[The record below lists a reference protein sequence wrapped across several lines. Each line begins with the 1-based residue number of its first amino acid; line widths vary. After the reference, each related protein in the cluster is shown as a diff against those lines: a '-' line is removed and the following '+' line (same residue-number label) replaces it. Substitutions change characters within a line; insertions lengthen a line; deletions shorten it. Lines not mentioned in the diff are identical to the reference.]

1 MSQYDELLSA
11 IPVSRL
17 AQQVGADEAEVEQ
30 AVRQVLPALV
40 GGLSA
45 NARNPEGAASLTG
58 ALGEHT
64 DRDPLSDPSGIDTAD
79 GAKIVHH
86 IFGNQSEDVVNQL
99 GGLGGAGGTL
109 IRKLLPILAPI
120 VLSWLAKK
128 LSGSGG
134 LGGALGDALGGGD
147 APTRT
152 PKAPSGPADTPAGG
166 PAGSGEVGDLL
177 GDLLGGALG
186 KTPQKGKAGAA
197 GGFGLDDLLGGL
209 LGGPN
214 R

>member
-11 IPVSRL
+11 IPMSQL

-30 AVRQVLPALV
+30 AVKQALPALV

-45 NARNPEGAASLTG
+45 NAQQPEGAAALTG
-58 ALGEHT
+58 ALGKHA
-64 DRDPLSDPSGIDTAD
+64 DSDPLSDPTSIDTDD

-86 IFGNQSEDVVNQL
+86 IFGNQSEDVVSQL
-99 GGLGGAGGTL
+99 GGLGGSSDL
-109 IRKLLPILAPI
+109 IKKLLPILAPI

-128 LSGSGG
+128 LGGSGG
-134 LGGALGDALGGGD
+134 LGGVLGDALGGSSTESTD
-147 APTRT
+147 APTST
-152 PKAPSGPADTPAGG
+152 QGG
-166 PAGSGEVGDLL
+166 GVGDIL

-186 KTPQKGKAGAA
+186 KSTSGS
-197 GGFGLDDLLGGL
+197 GGLGLDDLLGGL
-209 LGGPN
+209 LGGN

>member
-1 MSQYDELLSA
+1 MSQYDELLSE
-11 IPVSRL
+11 IPISRL

-30 AVRQVLPALV
+30 AVRQALPALV

-45 NARNPEGAASLTG
+45 NAQQPEGAAALTG
-58 ALGEHT
+58 ALGDHT
-64 DRDPLSDPSGIDTAD
+64 DRDPVSDPSSIDTDD

-99 GGLGGAGGTL
+99 GGLGGGASSGL
-109 IRKLLPILAPI
+109 IKKLLPILAPI
-120 VLSWLAKK
+120 VLSWLARR

-134 LGGALGDALGGGD
+134 LGGAVGDALGGDSPKQGQ
-147 APTRT
+147 PT
-152 PKAPSGPADTPAGG
+152 GQGG
-166 PAGSGEVGDLL
+166 VGDLL

-186 KTPQKGKAGAA
+186 KSSGGS

-209 LGGPN
+209 LGGRN
-214 R
+214 